1 MRVMACPH
9 LTPSHQGSNGR
20 ASTLVALWDQQSFA
34 ASTALPKCQQEK
46 AAYHTKQDIFT
57 LLA

>member
-1 MRVMACPH
+1 MACPH